1 MINLLNKS
9 ISTDQSKTTC
19 LIRSVVG
26 FVFLSE
32 GIQKF
37 LFATELG
44 SGRFLKIG
52 IPYPEFFG
60 PFVGATEICCGVLI
74 LFGLFTRLASIPLLC
89 IMLVAMITTKGTVFK
104 EEGFWALLHG
114 SRTDWSM
121 LLCSVYLL
129 IRGGGKWSIDV
140 LLKL

>member
-1 MINLLNKS
+1 MTKYFE
-9 ISTDQSKTTC
+9 TDNSKTTII
-19 LIRSVVG
+19 IRLLVG

-37 LFATELG
+37 LVANELG

-52 IPYPEFFG
+52 IPFPNFFG
-60 PFVGATEICCGVLI
+60 PFVGTVEICCGILIVL
-74 LFGLFTRLASIPLLC
+74 GLCTRIAALPLIC
-89 IMLVAMITTKGTVFK
+89 IILVAFSTTKGIVFK

-121 LLCSVYLL
+121 LLGSCFLV
-129 IRGGGKWSIDV
+129 IRGGGKWSIDK
-140 LLKL
+140 LLLP